1 MANAGD
7 LVNASTT
14 YINSNSG
21 VPDAFDATGPN
32 WMTPTMKTFYDTI
45 MLDNARDNL
54 VYTQLGKKEPLPA
67 HNGYT
72 VEWRKWNTLPDADEL
87 TEGVIPVGKK
97 FGLTAIQV
105 TLTQHG
111 LYVPVTDVLELHAVD
126 DVIVGATEEV
136 GASLGRSFEKV
147 TRSALMQSSNTLLAD
162 ALNSGAAGWPVASTP
177 AARHLLST
185 AAATYSVLSPDMINQ
200 ATTKLQQA
208 NAPYYD
214 GTNYVG
220 VLHPSVW
227 YDLRNHPDWEEV
239 HKYAATTEIFNGEV
253 GMLHGVRFLKT
264 TIAPVIRG
272 ADLLAAART
281 MKVDSFNATG
291 NVITVDEA
299 IPAADA
305 ALLIGREVI
314 IDGEHMTIVTVN
326 ANDSAGSASFTV
338 SDDDKAAWGANA
350 PADGDV
356 VYPGEGGAGG
366 VSVYQTMIFGKD
378 AFAVVDP
385 DGAGIETIIH
395 GKESGIGGPLNQFG
409 TIGGKFESACK
420 ILYPERMV
428 VIESVGKY
436 SATDAAN

>member
-1 MANAGD
+1 MANVGD

-14 YINSNSG
+14 YINSSNG
-21 VPDAFDATGPN
+21 TPTAFDQAGPN

-72 VEWRKWNTLPDADEL
+72 VEWRKWNTLPDADQL
-87 TEGVIPVGKK
+87 TEGVIPTGKK
-97 FGLTAIQV
+97 FGLTAINV
-105 TLTQHG
+105 ILTQHG

-147 TRSALMQSSNTLLAD
+147 TRSALEQSSNTLLAD
-162 ALNSGAAGWPVASTP
+162 ALNTAVAGWPYVSAP

-185 AAATYSVLSPDMINQ
+185 AAGTYSVLSPDMINQ

-208 NAPYYD
+208 NAPYFD

-264 TIAPVIRG
+264 TIAPIIRG

-281 MKVDSFNATG
+281 MTVASYTADG
-291 NVITVDEA
+291 NIVTVKEA
-299 IPAADA
+299 IPTADA

-314 IDGEHMTIVTVN
+314 IDGQHMTILTVT
-326 ANDSAGSASFTV
+326 ASDTPGAASFTV
-338 SDDDKAAWGANA
+338 SNADETAWGANA
-350 PADGDV
+350 PADNDV

-385 DGAGIETIIH
+385 DGAGIEMIIH
-395 GKESGIGGPLNQFG
+395 GKESGIGGPLDQFG

>member
-1 MANAGD
+1 MANAGT

-14 YINSNSG
+14 YIDANTGSAT
-21 VPDAFDATGPN
+21 AFDQSGPN

-72 VEWRKWNTLPDADEL
+72 VEWRKWNTLPDADQL
-87 TEGVIPVGKK
+87 VEGVIPTGKK
-97 FGLTAIQV
+97 FGLTAINV

-147 TRSALMQSSNTLLAD
+147 TRSALEQSSNTLLAD
-162 ALNSGAAGWPVASTP
+162 AVNSGAAGWPFVSTP
-177 AARHLLST
+177 AARHLMTTTS
-185 AAATYSVLSPDMINQ
+185 ATYSVISPDMINQ

-208 NAPYYD
+208 NAPYFD

-227 YDLRNHPDWEEV
+227 YDLRSHPDWEEV

-253 GMLHGVRFLKT
+253 GMIHGVRFLKT
-264 TIAPVIRG
+264 TIAPVIKG
-272 ADLLAAART
+272 ANLLSDTVRTLTVAAGYANKVVKIDEALTAAQAAA
-281 MKVDSFNATG
+281 
-291 NVITVDEA
+291 
-299 IPAADA
+299 
-305 ALLIGREVI
+305 LIGREVI
-314 IDGEHMTIVTVN
+314 IDGVHYTIED
-326 ANDSAGSASFTV
+326 AAAGDAGAATFTV
-338 SDDDKAAWGANA
+338 ADDTAAGQNT
-350 PADGDV
+350 PADNDV

-436 SATDAAN
+436 SATDVAN